1 MSESTVEQFA
11 PESSNVEKT
20 GSERERIGIVVSDKS
35 EKTIVVEVTRRVP
48 HPLYKKIIK
57 KSQRYHAHDADG
69 KAVVGD
75 RVSIEECRPVS
86 RLKRWRL
93 KEILKH

>member
-1 MSESTVEQFA
+1 MSESTVEQSA
-11 PESSNVEKT
+11 PESSNVEST
-20 GSERERIGIVVSDKS
+20 GSARERVGIVVSDKT

-57 KSQRYHAHDADG
+57 KSQRYHAHDTDG

-86 RLKRWRL
+86 KLKRWRL

>member
-1 MSESTVEQFA
+1 MSESTVEQSA
-11 PESSNVEKT
+11 PESSNVEST
-20 GSERERIGIVVSDKS
+20 GSARERVGIVISDKM